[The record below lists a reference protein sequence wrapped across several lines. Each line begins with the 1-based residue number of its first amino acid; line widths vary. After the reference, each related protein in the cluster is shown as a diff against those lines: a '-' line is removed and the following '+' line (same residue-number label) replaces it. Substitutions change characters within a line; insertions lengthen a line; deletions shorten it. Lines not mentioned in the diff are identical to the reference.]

1 MTTDSWYSSH
11 LFLDTICL
19 ESDLSSSLDESES
32 EGEAE
37 GSLCNQT
44 ENSGPCDFG
53 LNGDNLDWMRRPSIY
68 SCDRDT
74 ESIHWFNLM
83 AYDNRVTD
91 WNLSDKRP
99 IKNIMEL
106 ENSTFIP
113 SPGEHSQL
121 KDEFVVLV
129 LRILTKKCKYFQQF
143 ANIVAA
149 HIPHQYRKE
158 MSCQSQVVSVI

>member
-1 MTTDSWYSSH
+1 M
-11 LFLDTICL
+11 FLDTISL
-19 ESDLSSSLDESES
+19 ESDLSSSSEASES

-37 GSLCNQT
+37 GEAEGSLGNQT
-44 ENSGPCDFG
+44 GKSHPCDFG
-53 LNGDNLDWMRRPSIY
+53 LNGDNLDWIRRPSIY

-83 AYDNRVTD
+83 AYDNRVID
-91 WNLSDKRP
+91 WDLSDKYP
-99 IKNIMEL
+99 MKNIMEL

-143 ANIVAA
+143 ANKVPA